1 MAAEILQGLMGI
13 LDDNAMQQIG
23 RQIGAS
29 PAQTQGA
36 VQQALPLILGA
47 MGRNAAEPNGAE
59 ALHRAVA
66 RDHANVD
73 IGGLLGGLLGGG
85 QAANPVASQGES
97 ILKHVFG
104 ARQDRAAVGL
114 GRSSGL
120 DQGSAAQ
127 LLKILA
133 PIVMAQIGK
142 TQQQKGLSSGGLGDL
157 LGLIGGA
164 RPQAQSQPGGGGLLG
179 AVLDR
184 DGDGD
189 VDFADLAPM
198 AGQVLGGLFGG
209 NR

>member
-1 MAAEILQGLMGI
+1 MAADVLQSLMGI
-13 LDDNAMQQIG
+13 LDDRAMQQIG

-29 PAQTQGA
+29 PEQTQGA
-36 VQQALPLILGA
+36 IQQALPLILGA
-47 MGRNAAEPNGAE
+47 MGRNAAQPTGAE
-59 ALHRAVA
+59 ALHRAVT

-104 ARQDRAAVGL
+104 ARQERAAVGL
-114 GRSSGL
+114 SRTAGL
-120 DQGSAAQ
+120 DQGGAAQ

-142 TQQQKGLSSGGLGDL
+142 TQQQQGLSAGGLGDL
-157 LGLIGGA
+157 LGMIGGA
-164 RPQAQSQPGGGGLLG
+164 KPQAQGNAGGGLLG

-198 AGQVLGGLFGG
+198 AGQVLGGLFG
-209 NR
+209 NKR

>member
-1 MAAEILQGLMGI
+1 MATEILQGLMGV
-13 LDDNAMQQIG
+13 LDERALQQIG
-23 RQIGAS
+23 RQIGAD

-36 VQQALPLILGA
+36 IQQALPLILGA
-47 MGRNAAEPNGAE
+47 MGRNAAAPSGAE
-59 ALHRAVA
+59 ALHRAVT

-73 IGGLLGGLLGGG
+73 LGGLLGGLLGGG
-85 QAANPVASQGES
+85 QASQPVMSQGES

-104 ARQDRAAVGL
+104 ARQERAAAGL

-142 TQQQKGLSSGGLGDL
+142 TQQQQGLSAGGLGDL

-164 RPQAQSQPGGGGLLG
+164 RPPAQGQAAGGGLLG

-189 VDFADLAPM
+189 VDFADLAPV
-198 AGQVLGGLFGG
+198 AGQVLGGLFG
-209 NR
+209 NKR

>member
-1 MAAEILQGLMGI
+1 MAADILQGLMGV
-13 LDDNAMQQIG
+13 LDERAMQQIG
-23 RQIGAS
+23 QKIGAS

-36 VQQALPLILGA
+36 IQQALPLILGA
-47 MGRNAAEPNGAE
+47 MGRNAAQPSGAE
-59 ALHRAVA
+59 ALHRAVT
-66 RDHANVD
+66 RDHGNVD
-73 IGGLLGGLLGGG
+73 IGGLIGGLLGGG
-85 QAANPVASQGES
+85 QASAPVVSQGES

-104 ARQDRAAVGL
+104 ARQERAEVGL
-114 GRSSGL
+114 GRSTGL
-120 DQGSAAQ
+120 DAGSAGQ

-142 TQQQKGLSSGGLGDL
+142 TQQQKGLSAGGLGDL

-164 RPQAQSQPGGGGLLG
+164 KPQASGQAGGSGLLG

-198 AGQVLGGLFGG
+198 AGQVLGGLFG
-209 NR
+209 NKR

>member
-1 MAAEILQGLMGI
+1 MATDILQGLMGM
-13 LDDNAMQQIG
+13 LDERAMQQIG
-23 RQIGAS
+23 QQIGAS

-36 VQQALPLILGA
+36 IQQALPLILGA
-47 MGRNAAEPNGAE
+47 MGRNAAQPSGAE
-59 ALHRAVA
+59 ALHRAVT

-73 IGGLLGGLLGGG
+73 IGGLLGGLLGG
-85 QAANPVASQGES
+85 QSAPPVASQGES

-142 TQQQKGLSSGGLGDL
+142 TQQQKGLSAGGLGDL
-157 LGLIGGA
+157 LGMIGGA
-164 RPQAQSQPGGGGLLG
+164 RPATQGNAGGGGLLG

-198 AGQVLGGLFGG
+198 AGQVLGGLFG
-209 NR
+209 NKR